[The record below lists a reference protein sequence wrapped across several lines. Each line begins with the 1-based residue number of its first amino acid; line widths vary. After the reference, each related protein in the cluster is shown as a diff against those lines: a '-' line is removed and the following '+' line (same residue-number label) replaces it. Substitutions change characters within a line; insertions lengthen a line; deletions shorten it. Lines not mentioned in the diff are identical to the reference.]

1 LTDLQDNQQGLNPEL
16 QEEVSGIAM
25 SLAAAMA
32 FGLQPEKG
40 MAELHGRFKEI
51 IKREGLSPGE
61 VAYLRGKIEKWPP
74 GYAEPW
80 ATGYAA
86 GLAKGLV
93 KGVLAV
99 LEVRRL
105 SISDD
110 VRERITTCTD
120 HARLDDWLDRART
133 VERAEDLFRAGAELD
148 RE

>member
-1 LTDLQDNQQGLNPEL
+1 MTDLQDNRQSLNPEL

-32 FGLQPEKG
+32 FGLQPEKAT
-40 MAELHGRFKEI
+40 AELHTRFKEI

-61 VAYLRGKIEKWPP
+61 VAYLRGRIEKWPP
-74 GYAEPW
+74 GYAESW
-80 ATGYAA
+80 ASGYAA
-86 GLAKGLV
+86 GLATGLAKGT
-93 KGVLAV
+93 LAV
-99 LEVRRL
+99 LDVRLL

-120 HARLDDWLDRART
+120 HARLDDWLDRAGT